1 MVVKQAKILKKHNKC
16 IEDEMRELETKLQA
30 AEAEV
35 TMLENARLSLANEF
49 KALTGSIIFHGIQ
62 STLSKSAD
70 ATP

>member
-1 MVVKQAKILKKHNKC
+1 
-16 IEDEMRELETKLQA
+16 MRELETKLQA